1 MLAGGVVAVAISAR
15 DGATQNLAMTPER
28 AALLH
33 ELVSAPL
40 LADDSLDVPGI
51 LWCEHLNLRVG
62 ASEAADRFFKLLG
75 FVREPGRSYH
85 FNLGSQQVHLESVSD
100 SEAHVLTGSVGL
112 TVPHETFNAL
122 RGVLGTWSMFATT
135 TSAAGTQFAVT
146 EVGETT
152 LAVTCPWGSTY
163 LLRAAEIS
171 EGYAAARSSSDN
183 VPRMAA
189 FHDGLDEGSS
199 VRSIGMEG
207 IRFVEYRCRPNTAQ
221 RIGLFY
227 EEVFGCKVTY
237 TAVKGPAQAAT
248 VLVGPSVHFVF
259 HEVYDQPLTDEEERR
274 QAGSEG
280 TGLHVAIYIASF
292 KKAYE
297 RLKQLDLIWTN
308 PRFAHLDRCDTWEE
322 AHASRQFRFRKIVDL
337 ETREVLLELEHEVRA
352 VRHFQYMKR
361 THWPAA

>member
-1 MLAGGVVAVAISAR
+1 
-15 DGATQNLAMTPER
+15 MTPER
-28 AALLH
+28 EALLH
-33 ELVSAPL
+33 ELVSRPL

-62 ASEAADRFFKLLG
+62 ASEVADDFFKLLG

-112 TVPHETFNAL
+112 AVSHETLNAL
-122 RGVLGTWSMFATT
+122 RGLLGYG
-135 TSAAGTQFAVT
+135 GTQFAVT

-152 LAVTCPWGSTY
+152 IAVTCPWGSTY
-163 LLRAAEIS
+163 LCREAVIS

-259 HEVYDQPLTDEEERR
+259 HEVYDQPLTDEEEKR

-361 THWPAA
+361 THWPAARAP